1 MMEGAGTYSEN
12 LPPASRLTNGFQP
25 TKQGSPPLF
34 LSLLLHLL
42 HPSISEEGR
51 SFLSISITL
60 LPRLPEPC
68 GEAENTSTLQQRR
81 IHPELCVRAST
92 GARVFVLSSFR
103 QVQNVLPRTKPLS
116 RTAPTVARFL
126 FPSTQKQVLI
136 FHIYLKMVTLRLPV
150 SPPLG

>member
-1 MMEGAGTYSEN
+1 MEGGREGGKGVVMEGAGTYSEN

-60 LPRLPEPC
+60 LPHLPEPC

-81 IHPELCVRAST
+81 IHPELCVCAQVRARMCLCCQ
-92 GARVFVLSSFR
+92 AFV
-103 QVQNVLPRTKPLS
+103 K
-116 RTAPTVARFL
+116 
-126 FPSTQKQVLI
+126 
-136 FHIYLKMVTLRLPV
+136 YKMCSLE
-150 SPPLG
+150 